1 MSIVVMD
8 DGDAVAASLVQR
20 LTELGYDSTR
30 GRADR
35 LAVLD
40 AADMFVLGFRDA
52 ASLAALARPLARKME
67 RVPAVLVALSA
78 PSAED
83 LTLAMALGF
92 TDVLPW
98 PARAE
103 TIAAVVER
111 NIHRSRVRRT
121 NDPSLFQQVS
131 DLEQD
136 QRAGRYIQ
144 MGMLPPNPVAI
155 DHYRLRHRIQPSLL
169 LSGDFVDY
177 FRITDDHFVFYIA
190 DVSGHGASS
199 AFVTVILKNFSRR
212 LRREYR
218 PSMLRAPGEILV
230 ALNREILDNR
240 IDKHVAMFI
249 GVVNLRTNELCYANG
264 GHLLHGIHVRNGETR
279 LLELAGKPVG
289 LFDQVEY
296 QSAAADLE
304 QGDNLVLLSDGVLEV
319 MPETGFANK
328 ESRLRRSAVECEAD
342 MDRFWTAVGIDTTVV
357 GPDDVTCL
365 MVGCEG

>member
-8 DGDAVAASLVQR
+8 DDDGLAASLVQR

-30 GRADR
+30 GRADQR
-35 LAVLD
+35 AVLD
-40 AADMFVLGFRDA
+40 TADMFVLGFRDA
-52 ASLAALARPLARKME
+52 DSLEIMARTLARRME
-67 RVPAVLVALSA
+67 RVPAVLVALSTPTA
-78 PSAED
+78 SD

-98 PARAE
+98 PARAV
-103 TIAAVVER
+103 TIAAVMDR
-111 NIHRSRVRRT
+111 NIHRSRIRRA

-144 MGMLPPNPVAI
+144 LGMLPPNPVAI
-155 DHYRLRHRIQPSLL
+155 DQYRLRHRIQPSLL

-230 ALNREILDNR
+230 ALNREMLDNR

-264 GHLLHGIHVRNGETR
+264 GHLLHAIHVRDGESR

-296 QSAAADLE
+296 VSASTGLE
-304 QGDNLVLLSDGVLEV
+304 EGDNLVMLSDGVLEV

-328 ESRLRRSAVECEAD
+328 ESRLRRSAVECGAD
-342 MDRFWTAVGIDTTVV
+342 MDRFWSAIGIDATVV

>member
-8 DGDAVAASLVQR
+8 DDDATTASLVQR
-20 LTELGYDSTR
+20 LTELGYDATR
-30 GRADR
+30 GRADQ
-35 LAVLD
+35 LAVID
-40 AADMFVLGFRDA
+40 AADVFVLGFRDS
-52 ASLAALARPLARKME
+52 ASLATVARGLAHKLE
-67 RVPAVLVALSA
+67 RVPAVVVALA
-78 PSAED
+78 PPSTAD
-83 LTLAMALGF
+83 LSLAMALGC
-92 TDVLPW
+92 TDVLGW
-98 PARAE
+98 PARAD
-103 TIAAVVER
+103 AVAEVMER
-111 NIHRSRVRRT
+111 NIRRSRIRRA

-218 PSMLRAPGEILV
+218 RSMLRAPGEILV
-230 ALNREILDNR
+230 ALNGEILDNC

-249 GVVNLRTNELCYANG
+249 GVVNVRTNELCYANG
-264 GHLLHGIHVRNGETR
+264 GHLLHAIHVRDGESH

-289 LFDQVEY
+289 LFDEVEY
-296 QSAAADLE
+296 VSACAELE
-304 QGDNLVLLSDGVLEV
+304 RGDNLVMLSDGVLDV
-319 MPETGFANK
+319 MSETGFADK
-328 ESRLRRSAVECEAD
+328 ESRLRRSVVECGAD
-342 MDRFWTAVGIDTTVV
+342 MDRFWSAIGIDASVV

>member
-8 DGDAVAASLVQR
+8 DDDAIAKSLVQR
-20 LTELGYDSTR
+20 LNALGYDSTR
-30 GRADR
+30 GRADQ
-35 LAVLD
+35 LAVVD

-52 ASLAALARPLARKME
+52 DSLAAMARSLARKLE

-78 PSAED
+78 PTTKD
-83 LTLAMALGF
+83 LMVAMALGF

-98 PARAE
+98 PARA
-103 TIAAVVER
+103 AAVSEIIER
-111 NIHRSRVRRT
+111 NIRRSRVRRA
-121 NDPSLFQQVS
+121 NDPTLFQQVS

-144 MGMLPPNPVAI
+144 MGMLPPNPVVI
-155 DHYRLRHRIQPSLL
+155 DQYRLRHRIQPSLL

-177 FRITDDHFVFYIA
+177 FRITDEHFVFYMA

-230 ALNREILDNR
+230 ALNREILENR

-264 GHLLHGIHVRNGETR
+264 GHLLHAIHVHDGDSR
-279 LLELAGKPVG
+279 LLALAGKPVG
-289 LFDQVEY
+289 LFDEVEY
-296 QSAAADLE
+296 VSASAELAE
-304 QGDNLVLLSDGVLEV
+304 GDNLVLLSDGVLDV
-319 MPETGFANK
+319 MPEAGFVNK
-328 ESRLRRSAVECEAD
+328 ESRLRRSAVECGAD
-342 MDRFWTAVGIDTTVV
+342 MDRFWSDIGIDATVA
-357 GPDDVTCL
+357 GPDDVACL